1 MLPLILS
8 PVLGNPVSL
17 AAVGVNRSQSLPE
30 QVSASSLSS
39 NGALVCSSCFQSCSV
54 VGSRPLCSGSL
65 CLPCKHRP

>member
-30 QVSASSLSS
+30 QVSASPNPKLKCMLSS
-39 NGALVCSSCFQSCSV
+39 LWLTQCVESSLIPAAPAPGRF
-54 VGSRPLCSGSL
+54 R
-65 CLPCKHRP
+65 